1 MQQHYLRTAAVA
13 LLIAATLP
21 NITYSSSN
29 ITYCRTLLRA
39 AVHYLLQQQHYLLQQ
54 HYLQQELQVCQCVP
68 MRVHECRTI
77 TYCSNLTYNA
87 VTLLTAAVALLIAT
101 TLFNITYN
109 SSTITYCSNI
119 TYNAATLLTAGI
131 ASHIAAILFIT
142 QQHHL
147 QLQ

>member
-1 MQQHYLRTAAVA
+1 
-13 LLIAATLP
+13 
-21 NITYSSSN
+21 
-29 ITYCRTLLRA
+29 
-39 AVHYLLQQQHYLLQQ
+39 
-54 HYLQQELQVCQCVP
+54 
-68 MRVHECRTI
+68 
-77 TYCSNLTYNA
+77 